1 LIFPR
6 LASDYQGRAI
16 KTELHRSEEDLMA
29 RLSHVGLTVKNLER
43 SLTFYRDVAGM
54 NEGAVL
60 EGENRASD
68 TPFSANARMKM
79 VHVIAGTFVLQLIEY
94 VPTRGVPR
102 DLRQENVGS
111 THISFY
117 VPDVEAKY
125 AEVKA
130 RGDVKITSPLTSLGN
145 GLRGFYTEDPD
156 GVPVEFVQTTK

>member
-1 LIFPR
+1 
-6 LASDYQGRAI
+6 
-16 KTELHRSEEDLMA
+16 MA
-29 RLSHVGLTVKNLER
+29 RLSHMGLTVKNLER
-43 SLTFYRDVAGM
+43 SLAFYRDVAGM

-60 EGENRASD
+60 EGENRASG
-68 TPFSANARMKM
+68 TPFTEHARMKM

-94 VPTRGVPR
+94 APARGEGR

-111 THISFY
+111 THISFF

-130 RGDVKITSPLTSLGN
+130 RGDVKITSPLRSLGS

-156 GVPVEFVQTTK
+156 GIPVEFVQTTK